1 MKIIKTLS
9 DMIEDEIEGA
19 CEYVKKALEYKD
31 EHRELADT
39 LYNIS
44 TEEMDHITRLHNAV
58 VKEINAY
65 RKEHGEPP
73 GAMMAVYEYLHRK
86 HIDKVA
92 EIKRYQEMYKNTDI

>member
-1 MKIIKTLS
+1 MKIIKVLS

-19 CEYVKKALEYKD
+19 EEYVKKALEYKD

-39 LYNIS
+39 LYGIS

-65 RKEHGEPP
+65 RKEHGEPS
-73 GAMMAVYEYLHRK
+73 GAMMAVYEYVHGK
-86 HIDKVA
+86 HIDQVKG
-92 EIKRYQEMYKNTDI
+92 IKEYQTMYKEM